1 MLKITNADIM
11 RAEEM
16 RVDRML
22 INERN
27 ESTENQY
34 KRILNW
40 CNDYNLGVFED
51 IKVEA
56 DNGEYDEFMR
66 ELYGRLHE
74 RLDELECEMYYANI

>member
-27 ESTENQY
+27 ESLEQQY
-34 KRILNW
+34 ERILNW

-51 IKVEA
+51 IKIEA

-66 ELYGRLHE
+66 ELYCRLHE